1 MAGISLNELASKLAQ
16 PLIQGSTPL
25 TGKSKLDY
33 LGMDGNDSNDDTV
46 ATGKDLDSVQKSVD
60 DIKTDVSSLK
70 KDVSKLKGDVSE
82 QGSEISAN
90 TNNIAT
96 NTSDIK
102 AVKTDVSTLKDQ
114 VSDQKAAISE
124 NTNNIATNTADI
136 AKLKKGG
143 GQANPLKLI
152 TSIPDLSSGT
162 NIDPS
167 KVASPWTVKK
177 TTIQLCKNN
186 RTMDID
192 PLPNLTLDTPLSGT
206 GSGLSLNNNLNPPD
220 FKIIMELEYMQ
231 CGSIIPW
238 YYFRFPQ
245 PYQLKVSRLVVGYNN
260 VVEDHFKANGGAT
273 VLPGSNLDYGETWA
287 TLNLGPYSYN
297 ATAYSYSLPNY
308 QQDINNIEI
317 DYTDTDGSN
326 YNSDSPILAL
336 IATGAWTATYHA
348 GMWVLDITGGSGG
361 VYIAIYKG
369 PLLVAKNSLS
379 GTPLSTNRYLYKTY
393 TYIGVGFDGLTCDNG
408 GKTIVNLSKF
418 INVRQ

>member
-33 LGMDGNDSNDDTV
+33 LGMDSDDSDSSTV
-46 ATGKDLDSVQKSVD
+46 ATGDDIDAVQKSVAG
-60 DIKTDVSSLK
+60 IKTDVDGLK
-70 KDVSKLKGDVSE
+70 TDVSNLKGDVSE

-96 NTSDIK
+96 NTTNIK
-102 AVKTDVSTLKDQ
+102 ALQTDVSTLKGKVNDQ
-114 VSDQKAAISE
+114 QTAIDD
-124 NTNNIATNTADI
+124 NKNNIATNTADI
-136 AKLKKGG
+136 AQLKKGG

-177 TTIQLCKNN
+177 VIVQAFKKG
-186 RTMDID
+186 DSIGSD
-192 PLPNLTLDTPLSGT
+192 PLPNLTIDTPLSGT
-206 GSGLSLNNNLNPPD
+206 GAGLSLNSVYGLGD
-220 FKIIMELEYMQ
+220 FKVIMELEYQ
-231 CGSIIPW
+231 QWVSPLPW

-245 PYQLKVSRLVVGYNN
+245 NYQLRVNRIVVGYNG
-260 VVEDHFKANGGAT
+260 VVEDHFIGYGGGTITVGTLLKYGDKWAQVNANFRWT
-273 VLPGSNLDYGETWA
+273 DFN
-287 TLNLGPYSYN
+287 
-297 ATAYSYSLPNY
+297 LPNY
-308 QQDINNIEI
+308 QQDINDVEI

-348 GMWVLDITGGSGG
+348 GMWILDATGGNGG

-369 PLLVAKNSLS
+369 PLLVAKNSLNGS
-379 GTPLSTNRYLYKTY
+379 PLSTNRYLY
-393 TYIGVGFDGLTCDNG
+393 IGSITDLNNSISSLHPNLICDNG
-408 GKTIVNLSKF
+408 NKAVVNLTSF